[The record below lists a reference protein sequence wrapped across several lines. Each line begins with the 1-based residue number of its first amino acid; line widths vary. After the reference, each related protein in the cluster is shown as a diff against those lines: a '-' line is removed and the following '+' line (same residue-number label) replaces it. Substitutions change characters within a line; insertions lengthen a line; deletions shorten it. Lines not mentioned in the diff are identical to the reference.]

1 MFIATA
7 RHEGPGLLTVLG
19 ELLFGV
25 AIGVAVSALVTMAW
39 RLEVLTAEPRLQP
52 LGPLAVA
59 IVVYGT
65 CTSHTPTHTWPRSR
79 PAQRRPH
86 STTVAPEIFEPF
98 GDLLSEITKFAA
110 VLLWGV
116 DHNALAIPPW
126 VDCMVIRDAGDR
138 RGSCRR
144 SDAVAP
150 GHFVALA

>member
-59 IVVYGT
+59 VVVYGT
-65 CTSHTPTHTWPRSR
+65 CHLTHANPYL
-79 PAQRRPH
+79 A
-86 STTVAPEIFEPF
+86 A
-98 GDLLSEITKFAA
+98 FAA
-110 VLLWGV
+110 GSTPATL
-116 DHNALAIPPW
+116 DHGRRRDIRAL
-126 VDCMVIRDAGDR
+126 
-138 RGSCRR
+138 RR
-144 SDAVAP
+144 STFGNNEIRGRA
-150 GHFVALA
+150 ALGR